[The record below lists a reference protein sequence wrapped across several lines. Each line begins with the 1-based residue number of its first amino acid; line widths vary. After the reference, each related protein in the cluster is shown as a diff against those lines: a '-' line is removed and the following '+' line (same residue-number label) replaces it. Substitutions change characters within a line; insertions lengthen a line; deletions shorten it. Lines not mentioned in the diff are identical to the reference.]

1 MAVEP
6 TYKRVI
12 DLLKDKLLAEFGSE
26 VHSIVLFGSV
36 ARGEATAD
44 SDIDVLIVTDGVSD
58 TKRRAHEISSEI
70 DFDNEVF
77 TQLVSLTIHQLEKEV
92 RMRSWFSS
100 DVIAQGVILHDDG
113 TYQRI
118 RETHP
123 AFVPGVPGR

>member
-6 TYKRVI
+6 KYMRVI
-12 DLLKDKLLAEFGSE
+12 DLLKGKLLAEFGSE

-44 SDIDVLIVTDGVSD
+44 SDIDVLIVTDGDSD
-58 TKRRAHEISSEI
+58 TKRRAHDISSEI
-70 DFDNEVF
+70 DFDNEVL
-77 TQLVSLTIHQLEKEV
+77 TQLVSLTIHQFEKEV

-123 AFVPGVPGR
+123 AFVAGVPGR